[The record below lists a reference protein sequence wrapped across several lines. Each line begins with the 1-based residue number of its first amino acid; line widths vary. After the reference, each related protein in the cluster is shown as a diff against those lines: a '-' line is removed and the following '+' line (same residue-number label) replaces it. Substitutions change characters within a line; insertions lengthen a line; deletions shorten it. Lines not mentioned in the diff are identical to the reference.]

1 MRRALAW
8 IAAGLLLM
16 AAGVLLAAN
25 LKLDQPVSF
34 RMSAPRAVL
43 RQDEH
48 MAVPWPEGT
57 VDLNAGGVEEL
68 DKLYGVGPAI
78 AARIIEERE
87 KNGPFTYPED
97 LLNVNGIGQKTLDKL
112 WEQIFLPK
120 PDNQ

>member
-1 MRRALAW
+1 
-8 IAAGLLLM
+8 
-16 AAGVLLAAN
+16 
-25 LKLDQPVSF
+25 
-34 RMSAPRAVL
+34 
-43 RQDEH
+43 

-57 VDLNAGGVEEL
+57 VDINAGGVEEL

>member
-1 MRRALAW
+1 MRRALAC

-16 AAGVLLAAN
+16 AAGVLLAAH

-34 RMSAPRAVL
+34 RMPAPRAVL
-43 RQDEH
+43 RQDER

-57 VDLNAGGVEEL
+57 VDINAGGVEEL

>member
-16 AAGVLLAAN
+16 AAGVLLAAH

-43 RQDEH
+43 RQDER